1 MWPGQLAAS
10 VGRCPPG
17 APSASIPYS
26 LAVPTSPGGGD
37 LPRIIDLSVPISPGG
52 GEPLPPKI
60 KYYNHSRGGS
70 LLALAPAQDPRSRG
84 RSVLR
89 ILRGLVTGKRVRK
102 RDFPGGV
109 GMAWESMR
117 TESHHGTHVDA
128 PWHYGPTTAGRPART
143 IDQLP
148 LEWFLGPGVRLD
160 FRAKAPGTTI
170 TVADVEQALTAAGH
184 TLRPNDIVL
193 IWTGA
198 DELWGRPEYL
208 ERYCGLGAESTRWL
222 LDHGVI
228 VIGTDA
234 WSLDRP
240 PMFMG
245 SDFLRDGDSSHLW
258 PAHFV
263 GREREYCQIE
273 KLAHLGDLPAASGF
287 TVACFPVLIE
297 RASAGWTRAVAI
309 VPDEI
314 A

>member
-1 MWPGQLAAS
+1 
-10 VGRCPPG
+10 VGEGSGRVRCARSDPVSSG
-17 APSASIPYS
+17 GPS
-26 LAVPTSPGGGD
+26 GRRRRQ
-37 LPRIIDLSVPISPGG
+37 LPRIIDLSVPISPTG

-60 KYYNHSRGGS
+60 NYHDHRWGGR
-70 LLALAPAQDPRSRG
+70 LLALAPAQDPRSRWT
-84 RSVLR
+84 SVGR
-89 ILRGLVTGKRVRK
+89 ILRGLVTGKRVRP
-102 RDFPGGV
+102 RDFPDGV
-109 GMAWESMR
+109 GMVWESLR

-128 PWHYGPTTAGRPART
+128 PWHYGPTTGGEPART

-148 LEWFLGPGVRLD
+148 LDWFLGPGVRLD
-160 FRAKAPGTTI
+160 LREKPAGATI
-170 TVADVEQALTAAGH
+170 TVSDLEQALATIDHNLVPG
-184 TLRPNDIVL
+184 DIVL

-208 ERYCGLGAESTRWL
+208 ERYCGLGAESTHWL
-222 LDHGVI
+222 LDKGVM

-245 SDFLRDGDSSHLW
+245 KDFLRDGDPGHLW

-273 KLAHLGDLPAASGF
+273 KLAHLGDLPAATGF

-309 VPDEI
+309 VPDREDPLL
-314 A
+314 

>member
-1 MWPGQLAAS
+1 VAAPRR
-10 VGRCPPG
+10 GHRPI
-17 APSASIPYS
+17 IPYP
-26 LAVPTSPGGGD
+26 LAVPEPGGGR
-37 LPRIIDLSVPISPGG
+37 LPRIVDLSVPISPSG

-60 KYYNHSRGGS
+60 TYHSHSWGAS
-70 LLALAPAQDPRSRG
+70 LLALAPVQDPRSRA

-89 ILRGLVTGKRVRK
+89 IVRGFLTGKRIRK
-102 RDFPGGV
+102 RDFPEGV
-109 GMAWESMR
+109 GLVWESLR

-160 FRAKAPGTTI
+160 LRAKPPGTTI
-170 TVADVEQALTAAGH
+170 SVEDLEQALAAAEH
-184 TLRPNDIVL
+184 VLRPGDIVL
-193 IWTGA
+193 LWTGA

-208 ERYCGLGAESTRWL
+208 ERYCGLGADGTRWL
-222 LDHGVI
+222 LDRGVV

-240 PMFMG
+240 PLYMG
-245 SDFLRDGDSSHLW
+245 RDFLHDHDPGHLW

-273 KLAHLGDLPAASGF
+273 KLAHLGDLPAATGF

-297 RASAGWTRAVAI
+297 RASAGWARAVAI
-309 VPDEI
+309 LPDDV

>member
-1 MWPGQLAAS
+1 
-10 VGRCPPG
+10 
-17 APSASIPYS
+17 
-26 LAVPTSPGGGD
+26 
-37 LPRIIDLSVPISPGG
+37 
-52 GEPLPPKI
+52 LPPKI
-60 KYYNHSRGGS
+60 NYHSHSWGAS
-70 LLALAPAQDPRSRG
+70 LLALAPSQDPRSRT
-84 RSVLR
+84 RSILR

-109 GMAWESMR
+109 GMVWESLR

-128 PWHYGPTTAGRPART
+128 PWHYGPTSGGEPART

-160 FRAKAPGTTI
+160 LRAKPPGTTI
-170 TVADVEQALTAAGH
+170 TVEDLEEALSAIGH
-184 TLRPNDIVL
+184 ALRPGDIVL
-193 IWTGA
+193 LWTGA

-208 ERYCGLGAESTRWL
+208 ERYSGLGAESTRWL
-222 LDHGVI
+222 LDRGVI

-245 SDFLRDGDSSHLW
+245 RDFLADRDPGHLW

-273 KLAHLGDLPAASGF
+273 KLAHLGDLPAATGY

-309 VPDEI
+309 VPDDSPAGPQI
-314 A
+314 GSRPCT